1 MGARFILLALVSS
14 GLLAT
19 GCGRS
24 LCRREPS
31 PRGYGSGGPTYS
43 LPPQNIPD
51 GPGPPP
57 SGSGP
62 GPAPRSRA
70 NTGAELLLPESA
82 QPNGKAK
89 SDYSDPTLAPFDSA
103 PPPRGKDT
111 INPDPPVSKTLK
123 PQSPKAFGI
132 SGFAT
137 VKEGVST
144 GLRPEIE
151 GLDWLRAKGYKTVV
165 YLRTPTDDDTTDR
178 RQAEKRDLK
187 FVSWEVTPEGINK
200 AFVDDFNQLIGD
212 TASRPVFVYSREGN
226 FSASIWYLHLRTAEF
241 LTHDEAKLRASQLGL
256 TNEQNEYFK
265 AAVKHSS
272 P

>member
-1 MGARFILLALVSS
+1 MGKRVFLMALVSGS
-14 GLLAT
+14 LLAA

-51 GPGPPP
+51 GPAPPP
-57 SGSGP
+57 PGSSTRNRPSG
-62 GPAPRSRA
+62 
-70 NTGAELLLPESA
+70 GAELLLPESL
-82 QPNGKAK
+82 PPGGKPK
-89 SDYSDPTLAPFDSA
+89 SEYLDPMGPAPSGA
-103 PPPRGKDT
+103 TPPPPPGKET

-123 PQSPKAFGI
+123 PQTPNAFGI

-151 GLDWLRAKGYKTVV
+151 GLDWLRSKSYKTVV
-165 YLRTPTDDDTTDR
+165 YLRAPSDDDTTDR

-200 AFVDDFNQLIGD
+200 AFVDEFNQLIGD
-212 TASRPVFVYSREGN
+212 TAARPVFVYSREGN
-226 FSASIWYLHLRTAEF
+226 LAGSVWYLHLRTAEF
-241 LTHDEAKLRASQLGL
+241 LTHEEAKVRVSQLGL
-256 TNEQNEYFK
+256 SNEQNDYFK
-265 AAVKHSS
+265 AAVKHLN